1 MGKVQKAKG
10 IYHKCATRLAIF
22 SMSLLISFTAVYFYS
37 PVIKSHAEESQTLD
51 FNVNVDPELSLTT
64 SSEDVNMEARIN
76 SFTHSSIDLTVK
88 TNSLYGFTLSIEDAD
103 NNTNMVH
110 ENPNVSEVFT
120 SSFEGQKTSATLDN
134 GTWGYSLD
142 GGENYISMPVYGSP
156 RLIDQKVKRQTSLVT
171 NTVDF
176 GAKVGNATSGT
187 YSDTVLFT
195 AYTNGADGLP
205 EDGTEV
211 EGAKSTVKRM
221 QGDFVCD
228 ELEIGERAYVIDIRD
243 KNKYSVMRLKDG
255 NCWMLNDLRLVD
267 KTISSADSDL
277 PLGSTFVVKPS
288 DIKSLS
294 LVNHVYAQLAELGID
309 VDEENFDPTILAD
322 EEIMPHLDINVSG
335 VYKDQDST
343 FYTLYTA
350 SAGSSSEMPITIQD
364 IINGSSSGSDDNGS
378 TYTEFSEISSSICP
392 AGWKLPS
399 YVKLEYMLSLYND
412 NSSSIPVSGLQ
423 ITTSPFAE
431 NATAGYRT
439 YSERESASSG
449 EERMTGYGMYWLSSY
464 AGEGRNVITPIVEII
479 PLSEF
484 SSSMSGYGVGVFG
497 PTAMETLE
505 MGIGTT
511 IRCMTGTSEVPESF
525 TVPPLEGD

>member
-1 MGKVQKAKG
+1 
-10 IYHKCATRLAIF
+10 
-22 SMSLLISFTAVYFYS
+22 MSLLISFTAVYFYS

-255 NCWMLNDLRLVD
+255 NCWMLENLRITNKVLTPEDSNVASNFTLKASDPND
-267 KTISSADSDL
+267 
-277 PLGSTFVVKPS
+277 FV
-288 DIKSLS
+288 
-294 LVNHVYAQLAELGID
+294 Y
-309 VDEENFDPTILAD
+309 DEE
-322 EEIMPHLDINVSG
+322 EEELQLYNKNG
-335 VYKDQDST
+335 VYYDSRYGAYYT
-343 FYTLYTA
+343 WYTATAGTVLDASSLELDEYHNAEYSICPKGWRLPSVANTLYLVSLYSNGEDLYSTYVPINN
-350 SAGSSSEMPITIQD
+350 GKYTGGIYPSSEF
-364 IINGSSSGSDDNGS
+364 S
-378 TYTEFSEISSSICP
+378 FSEIDEYFNAWSSTYMAKIATDSYSIV
-392 AGWKLPS
+392 A
-399 YVKLEYMLSLYND
+399 
-412 NSSSIPVSGLQ
+412 
-423 ITTSPFAE
+423 
-431 NATAGYRT
+431 
-439 YSERESASSG
+439 SG
-449 EERMTGYGMYWLSSY
+449 EEYIATYAYYSEPEEYNGDIFEELTSDWDTGSFNG
-464 AGEGRNVITPIVEII
+464 
-479 PLSEF
+479 F
-484 SSSMSGYGVGVFG
+484 SVHCMSGSVNPPDSLYSY
-497 PTAMETLE
+497 LL
-505 MGIGTT
+505 
-511 IRCMTGTSEVPESF
+511 PE
-525 TVPPLEGD
+525 